1 MKAQHF
7 TPWPYLL
14 SELRKKKGRKSQRKN
29 HLIFLDEKKKIELKR
44 NISHLSRKLPHLSPV
59 TTCGNMKKLE
69 TLKNLENYFIAL
81 FINFECTASIQDG
94 RKAHFFLQIPF
105 LSLNL
110 FDKGKCVF
118 LRWFSFHFHFAMS
131 KQNCLMMM
139 MVLLMPE
146 REIFYHSSLN
156 NIWLFKKNDSSTT
169 KWFFGDYDV
178 MALPPSFYHSIW
190 EREKFVKTFS
200 QRNYTIL

>member
-1 MKAQHF
+1 MHCF
-7 TPWPYLL
+7 
-14 SELRKKKGRKSQRKN
+14 
-29 HLIFLDEKKKIELKR
+29 
-44 NISHLSRKLPHLSPV
+44 
-59 TTCGNMKKLE
+59 
-69 TLKNLENYFIAL
+69 
-81 FINFECTASIQDG
+81 IQDG

-139 MVLLMPE
+139 VLLPE

-156 NIWLFKKNDSSTT
+156 NIWLFKKMIVILQNGFLEIWWCNGSTT
-169 KWFFGDYDV
+169 II
-178 MALPPSFYHSIW
+178 LSFHLR
-190 EREKFVKTFS
+190 ERENFVKPFFS
-200 QRNYTIL
+200 EKLYNSIIIIILPAFGYNITNWCPLDNSSFLVTRILTIIMT

>member
-1 MKAQHF
+1 MAVAQLVKASNSDSNG
-7 TPWPYLL
+7 TGSSLGL
-14 SELRKKKGRKSQRKN
+14 
-29 HLIFLDEKKKIELKR
+29 
-44 NISHLSRKLPHLSPV
+44 
-59 TTCGNMKKLE
+59 
-69 TLKNLENYFIAL
+69 
-81 FINFECTASIQDG
+81 
-94 RKAHFFLQIPF
+94 AHFFLCIEFLLYFEAVHHLVYVFWVLKTGKNKKSRKLFHCTIYKFWVHCFYTGWKKSSFLFTNSLP

-156 NIWLFKKNDSSTT
+156 NIWLFKKMIVILQNGFLEIWWCNGSTT
-169 KWFFGDYDV
+169 II
-178 MALPPSFYHSIW
+178 LSFHLR
-190 EREKFVKTFS
+190 ERENFVKTFS
-200 QRNYTIL
+200 EGNYTIL